1 MLRDIFYEE
10 NTQNSY
16 LSVRITRMRLLKNTK
31 NKTRQDKDKD
41 DNKELIE
48 DTHCTLYSIMIKI
61 MKQKSC
67 INENDYHE
75 AIMKERMKVKIITEP
90 C

>member
-16 LSVRITRMRLLKNTK
+16 LSVRITRMKLLKNTK

-41 DNKELIE
+41 DNKGLIE

-61 MKQKSC
+61 MMRK
-67 INENDYHE
+67 
-75 AIMKERMKVKIITEP
+75 
-90 C
+90 

>member
-41 DNKELIE
+41 DNKGLIE
-48 DTHCTLYSIMIKI
+48 DTLHTVHCT
-61 MKQKSC
+61 
-67 INENDYHE
+67 
-75 AIMKERMKVKIITEP
+75 V
-90 C
+90 

>member
-16 LSVRITRMRLLKNTK
+16 LSVRITRMKLLKNTK

-41 DNKELIE
+41 DNKGLIE
-48 DTHCTLYSIMIKI
+48 DTLHTVHCT
-61 MKQKSC
+61 
-67 INENDYHE
+67 
-75 AIMKERMKVKIITEP
+75 V
-90 C
+90 

>member
-10 NTQNSY
+10 HTQNSY

-41 DNKELIE
+41 DNKGLIE
-48 DTHCTLYSIMIKI
+48 DTLHTVHCT
-61 MKQKSC
+61 
-67 INENDYHE
+67 
-75 AIMKERMKVKIITEP
+75 V
-90 C
+90 

>member
-1 MLRDIFYEE
+1 MNLNFVVALMLRDIFYEE

-61 MKQKSC
+61 MMRK
-67 INENDYHE
+67 
-75 AIMKERMKVKIITEP
+75 
-90 C
+90 